1 MRLETEERLKA
12 LEVKSY
18 KYGITVLLQSHI
30 LFCHVIGCNEE
41 TEQRR
46 NKKSNNS
53 FQTK

>member
-18 KYGITVLLQSHI
+18 KYGIISTTSHI